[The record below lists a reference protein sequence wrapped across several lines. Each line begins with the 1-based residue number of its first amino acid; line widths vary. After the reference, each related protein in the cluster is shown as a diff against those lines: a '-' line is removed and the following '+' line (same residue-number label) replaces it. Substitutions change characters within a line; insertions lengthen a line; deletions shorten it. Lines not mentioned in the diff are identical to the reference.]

1 MKMENSIMIH
11 ADATIKKIL
20 VKAGQAVDKGQLLIE
35 LA

>member
-1 MKMENSIMIH
+1 MIH

-20 VKAGQAVDKGQLLIE
+20 VKAGQAVDKGQVLVE